1 MFVVLPVKYLQTG
14 QFQDRAINMDK
25 IEEISQNDD
34 GTCSLWWED
43 EDKYTVNADLEAL
56 VDFLVSGWVRL
67 SAWKKIVHDRDI

>member
-1 MFVVLPVKYLQTG
+1 MFVVLPVKYHQTG

-34 GTCSLWWED
+34 GTCSLWCED
-43 EDKYTVNADLEAL
+43 EDKYTVNADLDTL

-67 SAWKKIVHDRDI
+67 SDWKKIVHDRDI